1 MNLPVRSLYRI
12 FHPEVFQGSLKK
24 KNYFEGWYFK
34 HVSLSGDKAFA
45 VIPGISLSDDSH
57 SFVQFIDGTT
67 GKTGYFRYPANE
79 FNYDPFRLDL
89 NIGNSRFRHDSIQ
102 INLEN
107 EELKIEGDIK
117 YSDIV
122 KLPADILSPGIMGW
136 YSYIP
141 TMECNHGVVS
151 VDHKLSGVLNVNGIE
166 SIYDNGRGY
175 IEKDW
180 GISFPESWI
189 WMHCNNFD
197 RDNVSVMISVA
208 KIPWRNSYFIGF
220 ISFISIDGVLKK
232 FASYNSAKIISLKR
246 TGRTTE
252 LVIKKNDLIFT
263 TMITGKGTGF
273 LKAPIEGSMK
283 NVIKES
289 IDSDVFV
296 ELREK
301 NKIIFSGNGIRAGFE
316 ETDKIFTYFN

>member
-1 MNLPVRSLYRI
+1 MKSLFKI
-12 FHPEVFQGSLKK
+12 FHPEVFQGSLRKK
-24 KNYFEGWYFK
+24 RYFEGWYFK
-34 HVSLSGDKAFA
+34 HVSLAGDKAFA

-67 GKTGYFRYPANE
+67 GKTGYFRYPVNE
-79 FNYDPFRLDL
+79 FIFDPLKLDL
-89 NIGNSRFRHDSIQ
+89 RIGNSRFRHDSIQ

-107 EELKIEGDIK
+107 EELKIEGDIR

-122 KLPADILSPGIMGW
+122 KLPGSILTPGIMGW
-136 YSYIP
+136 YSYVP

-151 VDHKLSGVLNVNGIE
+151 VDHKLSGWLNVNKVE
-166 SIYDNGRGY
+166 SNYDNGRGY

-189 WMHCNNFD
+189 WMHCNNFGSD
-197 RDNVSVMISVA
+197 KVSAMISVA
-208 KIPWRNSYFIGF
+208 KIPWRSSFFIGF
-220 ISFISIDGVLKK
+220 ISFISIDGVIRI
-232 FASYNSAKIISLKR
+232 FATYNGAKILSLKR
-246 TGRTTE
+246 DGRTSE
-252 LVIKKNDLIFT
+252 LITKKGDIIFT
-263 TMITGKGTGF
+263 IRITGKGAGF
-273 LKAPIEGSMK
+273 LKAPLEGSMK
-283 NVIKES
+283 NIIKES

-301 NKIIFSGNGIRAGFE
+301 DKIVYSGNGIRAGFE